1 MLAAM
6 GFRLTAEAGDEL
18 KLNSWQWKPIVTL
31 AGRTG
36 AVDDGTVELM
46 NFNADVPLTAAQ
58 AERLAAA
65 VDEVVAAMPD
75 GSRLLLDGGVSTE
88 PDDGTF
94 HRDDL
99 SLNYS
104 TPKTSLQTFATF
116 SRTSHGFRI
125 T

>member
-1 MLAAM
+1 M
-6 GFRLTAEAGDEL
+6 GFVLTPEAGEAL

-36 AVDDGTVELM
+36 AVDDETAGLM
-46 NFNADVPLTAAQ
+46 HHNANVPLTAAQ
-58 AERLAAA
+58 AERLAAV
-65 VDEVVAAMPD
+65 VDEVVTAMPD
-75 GSRLLLDGGVSTE
+75 GSRLLLDGAVSTE

-104 TPKTSLQTFATF
+104 TPKASLEAFAAF
-116 SRTSHGFRI
+116 SRTSNGFRI